1 MSMSDTAE
9 YWWDVKAKRHYHG
22 PTFRHAHGYDCSHLK
37 WCNNRVTKYL
47 LDVNCHECVKAIGEG
62 LVQGLL
68 EGNEPPHKTR
78 KKKKNKKTKALEQT
92 IVNAPSP
99 PTVNYGSCPKCGSGW
114 RERTNSKTGEKFL
127 GCSKY
132 PNCKTSKPL

>member
-47 LDVNCHECVKAIGEG
+47 LDVKEAYEYKLAESI
-62 LVQGLL
+62 
-68 EGNEPPHKTR
+68 K
-78 KKKKNKKTKALEQT
+78 
-92 IVNAPSP
+92 
-99 PTVNYGSCPKCGSGW
+99 
-114 RERTNSKTGEKFL
+114 SKLTPEELAFL
-127 GCSKY
+127 
-132 PNCKTSKPL
+132 NL